1 MLKKFNEFKTTDL
14 NNISE
19 EALNII
25 TESIESYMSKDTPSD
40 IDKAELNKIQKDV
53 LSKYDLPKDDIDNIK
68 SRISD
73 AISKKSP
80 NADVNV
86 NVNTDNNNI

>member
-40 IDKAELNKIQKDV
+40 TDKAELNKIQKDV
-53 LSKYDLPKDDIDNIK
+53 LSKYDLPKSDIDNIK

-73 AISKKSP
+73 AISKKATP
-80 NADVNV
+80 NTDV
-86 NVNTDNNNI
+86 NVNTDNNNG